1 MWGFLD
7 KNEYK
12 SEQTMKKVRRGSKK
26 RIDGDKPSP
35 LFGRSYREVW

>member
-1 MWGFLD
+1 MWGYLD

-12 SEQTMKKVRRGSKK
+12 SEQTMMKVPAGVKK
-26 RIDGDKPSP
+26 RKDGKTPSP